1 MSRPNPAL
9 NRNPPPPATPSAGQ
23 RVAWHSDR
31 NAVHAN
37 PAATGHT
44 TPADDVAVLL
54 LADIAAGHRLWGW
67 SRIVRGGAALSGVPG
82 LRMAKAL
89 GSGHHGGFGL
99 RPSASR
105 QGLFAIFASAAAAD
119 DFIERSAVVRTY
131 RQRAGEFLVA
141 KLRATSSRG
150 AWDGASMAVTATAAA
165 TATASAT
172 AIAHEATPPSGPVA
186 ALTRA
191 SIRPSKA
198 LQFWRQSPLS
208 EAALAAAPGCRLAVG
223 LGEAPVLRQATFS
236 VWDNQA
242 AMDAYARGGAHLDA
256 IRGAQAGDWF
266 SESMFVRFVPLLLQG
281 RWQGRDHG

>member
-1 MSRPNPAL
+1 MPRPNQAL
-9 NRNPPPPATPSAGQ
+9 NRSAPPPATPSAGLW
-23 RVAWHSDR
+23 AALHSDR
-31 NAVHAN
+31 NAVHAG
-37 PAATGHT
+37 PAANGREV
-44 TPADDVAVLL
+44 PADDVAVLL

-67 SRIVRGGAALSGVPG
+67 SRIVRGGTALSGVPG

-105 QGLFAIFASAAAAD
+105 QGLFAIFASEAAAD
-119 DFIERSAVVRTY
+119 EFIERSAVVRSY
-131 RQRAGEFLVA
+131 RQRAAEFLVA

-150 AWDGASMAVTATAAA
+150 AWDGASMAVTATA
-165 TATASAT
+165 TATAHAAT
-172 AIAHEATPPSGPVA
+172 STTGPVA

-198 LQFWRQSPLS
+198 LQFWRHSPLS
-208 EAALAAAPGCRLAVG
+208 EAALAGASGCRLAVG

-242 AMDAYARGGAHLDA
+242 AMDAYARSGAHLAA
-256 IRGAQAGDWF
+256 IRGAQAGGWF
-266 SESMFVRFVPLLLQG
+266 SESMFVRFAPLSLQG